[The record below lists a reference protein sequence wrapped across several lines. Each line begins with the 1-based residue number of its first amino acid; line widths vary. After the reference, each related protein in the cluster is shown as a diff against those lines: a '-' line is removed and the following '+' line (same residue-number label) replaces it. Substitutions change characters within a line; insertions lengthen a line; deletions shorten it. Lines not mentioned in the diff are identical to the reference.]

1 MQIDQVSAL
10 TSRGSHNFC
19 VDLLCRRDLQMNE
32 KRNSLTFAFDGC
44 LLDKLDCNCV
54 RDERKM

>member
-19 VDLLCRRDLQMNE
+19 VDLLCRDLQMN
-32 KRNSLTFAFDGC
+32 KKLNSLTFAFDGRV
-44 LLDKLDCNCV
+44 LDKLDSNCA
-54 RDERKM
+54 RDKKKM